1 MCMKKS
7 YFSDCWKVL
16 RLSEVAEFKNVEE
29 GSASKSYSTVL

>member
-29 GSASKSYSTVL
+29 GSTAKSYCPAL